1 VQIQLKI
8 GDLPRGAARTSPD
21 EIAVIHENTRVS
33 FSEFYQNAKILSQN
47 FLKLG
52 IQLGDRIAILTYNCP
67 EILYSFY
74 AVPLTGAVIT
84 PLNYAM
90 SVREIQ
96 YCVTDCAPRALIYQ
110 PAFESTIQQMKQAGS
125 PIEHYISTAQF
136 QEMLKEPPSI
146 EQKAPHFSHEATC
159 FIIWTGGT
167 TGFPKG
173 VMISHRNMIA
183 MIAMAGEMLVK
194 GTDKF
199 KESFV
204 SEKLTSK
211 MLTALPLFHGAGLF
225 LALCNM
231 FGGITFITQEQ
242 FDVVPTLQTIEREH
256 ASFLALVPTMLKRL
270 IESPELM
277 KYDLRSLR
285 TIIYGAAPIT
295 PTTLGKALDTFPNS
309 DFVQVFGQTEAS
321 PVLCIMDAL
330 DHAKAR
336 KNRDLLTSCG
346 RALHGI
352 EVKIVDPF
360 GKEVPRG
367 EVGEIIARGENI
379 MQGYW
384 GKPEKTAETLRD
396 GWLHTE
402 DLGRIDEDGY
412 IYITGRGKD
421 MIVSGGEN
429 IYPIEVEDA
438 LQSHPAVLE
447 VGVIGIP
454 DENWGEKVHAIVVL
468 NKGYEPGKNV
478 SETELIAHVK
488 QQIASYKAPKSVSF
502 THSLP
507 RSPQG
512 KILKRVL
519 REPYWKDKER
529 QIH

>member
-1 VQIQLKI
+1 MKI

-21 EIAVIHENTRVS
+21 EIAIIHEKTRVS
-33 FSEFYQNAKILSQN
+33 FSEFYQNTKILAQN

-52 IQLGDRIAILTYNCP
+52 IQPGDRVAVLTYNCP

-74 AVPLTGAVIT
+74 AVPLTGAIT
-84 PLNYAM
+84 TPFNYAM
-90 SVREIQ
+90 SPREIQ
-96 YCVTDCAPRALIYQ
+96 YCVNDCTPRVLIYQ
-110 PAFESTIQQMKQAGS
+110 PAFKAIIQQLKQTGS
-125 PIEHYISTAQF
+125 SIKHYISTAEF
-136 QEMLKEPPSI
+136 QALLKEPPSTG
-146 EQKAPHFSHEATC
+146 QTAPHFSKAATC

-173 VMISHRNMIA
+173 VMISHYNMIS

-199 KESFV
+199 KESFG
-204 SEKLTSK
+204 SEELTSK

-225 LALCNM
+225 LALCSM

-242 FDVVPTLQTIEREH
+242 FDIIPTLKTIEKEG
-256 ASFLALVPTMLKRL
+256 ATFLALVPTMLKRL
-270 IESPELM
+270 IESPDLI

-285 TIIYGAAPIT
+285 TILYGAAPIT
-295 PTTLGKALDTFPNS
+295 PTTLGKALDTFPNV
-309 DFVQVFGQTEAS
+309 DFCQVFGQTESS
-321 PVLCIMDAL
+321 PVLCIMGAI

-336 KNRDLLTSCG
+336 TNRHLLAACG
-346 RALHGI
+346 RALNGI
-352 EVKIVDPF
+352 EIKIVDPIS
-360 GKEVPRG
+360 GKEIPCG
-367 EVGEIIARGENI
+367 EVGEIIARGDNI

-384 GKPEKTAETLRD
+384 GKPEKTAEALRG

-402 DLGRIDEDGY
+402 DLGKIDEEGY

-447 VGVIGIP
+447 AGVIGIP
-454 DENWGEKVHAIVVL
+454 DDKWGEVVHAIVVL

-478 SETELIAHVK
+478 SEVDLIAHVK
-488 QQIASYKAPKSVSF
+488 KQIASYKAPKSVAF
-502 THSLP
+502 TRSLP

-529 QIH
+529 QV